1 MKLLILFLFSSSLF
15 TSLSCSKAKSPSSPN
30 VAISD
35 SSINNPSDQRDS
47 LVREMK
53 QKQIEYFII
62 KVPGGQ
68 YGYYIMVD
76 GGMYIEQKT
85 IPAISGNKGFATKE
99 EAEKIA
105 KLVVTKIL

>member
-1 MKLLILFLFSSSLF
+1 
-15 TSLSCSKAKSPSSPN
+15 
-30 VAISD
+30 
-35 SSINNPSDQRDS
+35 
-47 LVREMK
+47 MK

-105 KLVVTKIL
+105 KLVVTKILEGELPPTISVEELKEMGISF

>member
-1 MKLLILFLFSSSLF
+1 MKLLILFLFSSSICTL
-15 TSLSCSKAKSPSSPN
+15 LSCSQAKSPSPPIITSADTTLN
-30 VAISD
+30 DTSAL
-35 SSINNPSDQRDS
+35 RDS
-47 LVREMK
+47 LVQEMK

-105 KLVVTKIL
+105 KLV